1 MKKKIVLLTAL
12 AAAGLSTVT
21 LASCNEQKN
30 DNTDPTTT
38 EEESTTEESTTEVDP
53 ETLEKSAAVSG
64 CPEEVIYGTSVEA
77 AFSGIKVTAT
87 LEDGTKKDVTAK
99 ATIDTSKVDTSKVGT
114 YEVKVSYVNSK
125 AGINVSETYTVT
137 VRAKET
143 GVKLEGYVSN
153 VIIGTDVK
161 KTYEDL
167 KVLATL
173 NDGTTKDVTDLATI
187 DASKVDTSK
196 AGAYVVYVHYKNST
210 DGLNQLSSFIV
221 NVKDYT
227 LESISPSVSSVN
239 LPLYS
244 ELELN
249 DVDIKGTYKN
259 PIDGKTHEKTIKF
272 EDCDYTLTD
281 SEGKVVKQL
290 EAVGNYTLTVT
301 YEGKTCTIT
310 VVCVN
315 PTAPTSVSGAVAQ
328 AVTSDSTVNSGVY
341 THTSDGYYSYTEKN
355 TYEIGENFTKQHV
368 EANYTDK
375 TTYFS
380 LDNKGNAF
388 AVSYEDGIVSK
399 YYGDHSASIYDSLA
413 VGFDIFSKGGTEYPE
428 YGFAEVIADLYAR
441 YALTCSD
448 ETHVTKSESVITT
461 DGVTTYHFEFNDVS
475 DSSGAA
481 HFSHYSVSF
490 ILNEQGAIA
499 SANVIVSTYESDD
512 YVKYDDLKQ
521 ADYTLPSSLGLTLV
535 KGQAE
540 GGGEVY
546 SFTINV
552 GIVASATDTYEVTQ
566 TSGFKAKA
574 DTNPYSYEKVAVSSF
589 DVKVKFE
596 DSEDYEDF
604 VEGTT
609 YKKDLDFGNDFAS
622 DNSRRFEFD
631 IKIENVGPE
640 TANTDL
646 DTFSVVVTGTAKDG
660 TVVDSTDWPAP
671 TAYTSVGN
679 VYDENWDTVKGE
691 YVLRFGRAGSYTV
704 TISTLGVTKTYSFE
718 IADEAPNKITPVV
731 QDGEADTDFA
741 QVSEVSCY
749 TTNSLYLDCQI
760 AKYYTQGYSVSVLK
774 VNEDGSAVAT
784 DKATVKK
791 GTYTV
796 NGKNVKCYKF
806 NATEAGD
813 YKLVFTGAKP
823 DDTTRDA
830 ALAEVLVHVSAVP
843 SCDDIVKGEH
853 NYLFE
858 TTVSASEMYKV
869 SFTTP
874 NASGEG
880 TYQIWNKYDS
890 KKTQV
895 GTYKYSNGTFVL
907 DTTKNDLG
915 LADNAEF
922 EFELTGYYKLKL
934 KNSVTEKTYLLGAPT
949 SDITDS
955 ELALLKGSY
964 EVTSGDTT
972 IAVKFTPS
980 TAVKGDG
987 VVSVTVGSA
996 SAVNYDYTY
1005 NCTTDSL
1012 DLSGSDTAFEG
1023 TIKISNGKL
1032 VYVAKDSTAEVEFV
1046 STSIPLDKF
1055 LAGTWTANV
1064 GGRDCKFIFTVND
1077 DNTTGTVDIT
1087 SGTRNGKFNFTF
1099 DETSGKITLTYVSG
1113 QKTNR
1118 LYVEEFELIDENLY
1132 ANCSQYSYHVLC
1144 SKEGSSETEK
1154 VELPESVQGT
1164 WYCTSNDNDYTVT
1177 ITSTTVTYVNDD
1189 EENDTA
1195 TYTLKSYKD
1204 GVATLVDGS
1213 YTLTLTITSNSV
1225 SIDDIYVFSNT
1236 TLSKTKAVKVP
1247 AGYDGTWRGMDE
1259 YGIEY
1264 SVTLS
1269 EGSSTVTVSND
1280 GDSIECTISSYVDG
1294 VLTVVANDGT
1304 FDYKYTIEF
1313 GTDSITLTDVA
1324 MSGEPF
1330 TLTQGSTTI
1339 KFDEDYIGTWS
1350 GSSNDSSY
1358 ILVVTN
1364 DSLTLNGSEASDIT
1378 LSLDDSYSFVV
1389 ETENEDGAEVSQ
1401 KYVLFDNEDGTLS
1414 IRLYSSTGIADPSS
1428 TVTLTKAAVYTVNV
1442 DGTETTVTV
1451 TETSIL
1457 VSNED
1462 ENFTY
1467 TIDTENS
1474 TEGTII
1480 AKDEDPQ
1487 FQVKL
1492 TLVNG
1497 VVTEY
1502 YTSSNSGESWE
1513 EYTDITEGS
1522 ASEDTT
1528 VSFGEDYI
1536 GTWTSEDS
1544 TITVVITES
1553 TFTYGDTVYE
1563 VSGDEDEGYS
1573 FTTTNAQGYPVTA
1586 LFFVDEGIL
1595 TINVNG
1601 SRTNYTKQA

>member
-38 EEESTTEESTTEVDP
+38 EEESTTDESTTEVDP
-53 ETLEKSAAVSG
+53 ETLEKSAAVTG

-259 PIDGKTHEKTIKF
+259 PIDGTTHEDTISF
-272 EDCDYTLTD
+272 EDCDYSLTD
-281 SEGKVVKQL
+281 SESKVVKQL
-290 EAVGNYTLTVT
+290 ENVGDYTLTVT

-341 THTSDGYYSYTEKN
+341 THTSDGYHSYTEKN

-368 EANYTDK
+368 KANYTDK

-388 AVSYEDGIVSK
+388 AVSYEDGSVSK
-399 YYGDHSASIYDSLA
+399 YYDDHSASVYDSVA
-413 VGFDIFSKGGTEYPE
+413 VGFDIFSVGGTEYPE
-428 YGFAEVIADLYAR
+428 YGFAEVIADLYSR
-441 YALTCSD
+441 YALTYSD
-448 ETHVTKSESVITT
+448 ATHLTKKESVTT
-461 DGVTTYHFEFNDVS
+461 KDGVTTYHFEFNDVS

-481 HFSHYSVSF
+481 YFKHYSVSF

-499 SANVIVSTYESDD
+499 SANVIVSSYELDDSWD

-535 KGQAE
+535 RGQAE

-546 SFTINV
+546 SFTINEET
-552 GIVASATDTYEVTQ
+552 VASSTDTYEVTQ
-566 TSGFKAKA
+566 TSGIKAKA
-574 DTNPYSYEKVAVSSF
+574 DTNPYSFEKVAVSSF

-596 DSEDYEDF
+596 DSEDYEEFD
-604 VEGTT
+604 EGTT
-609 YKKDLDFGNDFAS
+609 YKKDLDFGNSFAS
-622 DNSRRFEFD
+622 DNSRRFEFN
-631 IKIENVGPE
+631 IKIDNVGPE

-679 VYDENWDTVKGE
+679 VYDEDWDTVKGE

-704 TISTLGVTKTYSFE
+704 TISTLGVTKTYTFE
-718 IADEAPNKITPVV
+718 IADEAPSKITPVV

-774 VNEDGSAVAT
+774 VNEDGSAVAS

-869 SFTTP
+869 SFTAP

-890 KKTQV
+890 TKTQV
-895 GTYKYSNGTFVL
+895 GTYTYSNSTFVL

-987 VVSVTVGSA
+987 VISVTVGSA
-996 SAVNYDYTY
+996 SAVSYNYTY

-1012 DLSGSDTAFEG
+1012 ELSGSDTAFEA

-1032 VYVAKDSTAEVEFV
+1032 VYVAKDSTSEVEFV
-1046 STSIPLDKF
+1046 STAVSIDDILK
-1055 LAGTWTANV
+1055 GTWTA
-1064 GGRDCKFIFTVND
+1064 KFDNSGNGNYDFEIVFND
-1077 DNTTGTVDIT
+1077 DNTVTLTNKTQSRYSIGTY
-1087 SGTRNGKFNFTF
+1087 SY
-1099 DETSGKITLTYVSG
+1099 DESTGKITFTKKSG
-1113 QKTNR
+1113 TSKKSG
-1118 LYVEEFELIDENLY
+1118 IENGLAVVDGKIKY
-1132 ANCSQYSYHVLC
+1132 TGNTMGGDPVFTQVGS
-1144 SKEGSSETEK
+1144 SSETET
-1154 VELPESVQGT
+1154 VEIPESVQGT
-1164 WYCTSNDNDYTVT
+1164 WYCTSNGNDYTVT

-1189 EENDTA
+1189 EDSDTA
-1195 TYTLKSYKD
+1195 TYTLKTYKD
-1204 GVATLVDGS
+1204 GVATLVDGR
-1213 YTLTLTITSNSV
+1213 YTLTLTITSDSV
-1225 SIDDIYVFSNT
+1225 SIDDDNMVKG

-1247 AGYDGTWRGMDE
+1247 AGYDGTWRGKDSSN
-1259 YGIEY
+1259 IEY

-1269 EGSSTVTVSND
+1269 KGLSTVTVSVD
-1280 GDSIECTISSYVDG
+1280 GHSNECTVSSYVDG
-1294 VLTVVANDGT
+1294 VLTVEYGVGAWN
-1304 FDYKYTIEF
+1304 YSKYEISF
-1313 GTDSITLTDVA
+1313 GKDSITLTDTTN
-1324 MSGEPF
+1324 GEGEAI

-1339 KFDEDYIGTWS
+1339 EFDEDYIGTWA
-1350 GSSNDSSY
+1350 GSNNDSSY
-1358 ILVVTN
+1358 ILVVSS

-1378 LSLDDSYSFVV
+1378 LSLDGSYSFVV
-1389 ETENEDGAEVSQ
+1389 ETENEDGDEVSQ
-1401 KYVLFDNEDGTLS
+1401 KYVLFINEDGTLS
-1414 IRLYSSTGIADPSS
+1414 IRLYSSTGIVDPSS
-1428 TVTLTKAAVYTVNV
+1428 TVTLTKA
-1442 DGTETTVTV
+1442 G
-1451 TETSIL
+1451 SI
-1457 VSNED
+1457 
-1462 ENFTY
+1462 
-1467 TIDTENS
+1467 
-1474 TEGTII
+1474 
-1480 AKDEDPQ
+1480 
-1487 FQVKL
+1487 
-1492 TLVNG
+1492 
-1497 VVTEY
+1497 
-1502 YTSSNSGESWE
+1502 
-1513 EYTDITEGS
+1513 
-1522 ASEDTT
+1522 
-1528 VSFGEDYI
+1528 
-1536 GTWTSEDS
+1536 
-1544 TITVVITES
+1544 
-1553 TFTYGDTVYE
+1553 
-1563 VSGDEDEGYS
+1563 
-1573 FTTTNAQGYPVTA
+1573 
-1586 LFFVDEGIL
+1586 
-1595 TINVNG
+1595 
-1601 SRTNYTKQA
+1601 

>member
-21 LASCNEQKN
+21 LASCNEPKN

-38 EEESTTEESTTEVDP
+38 EEESTTDESTTEVDP

-87 LEDGTKKDVTAK
+87 LEDGTKKDVTEK

-167 KVLATL
+167 KVIATL

-227 LESISPSVSSVN
+227 LESISATQESIN

-259 PIDGKTHEKTIKF
+259 PIDGTTHEDTISF
-272 EDCDYTLTD
+272 EDCGYTLTD

-290 EAVGNYTLTVT
+290 ENVGDYALTVT

-310 VVCVN
+310 VVCIN
-315 PTAPTSVSGAVAQ
+315 PTAPTTVSGAVAQ

-341 THTSDGYYSYTEKN
+341 THISNGYYSYTEKN

-388 AVSYEDGIVSK
+388 AVSDEDGYVSK
-399 YYGDHSASIYDSLA
+399 YYDDHQASIYDSLA
-413 VGFDIFSKGGTEYPE
+413 VGFDIFSVGGTEYPE
-428 YGFAEVIADLYAR
+428 YGFAEVIADLYSR
-441 YALTCSD
+441 YATTYSD
-448 ETHVTKSESVITT
+448 ATHVTKKESITTT

-475 DSSGAA
+475 NSSGAA

-490 ILNEQGAIA
+490 VLNEQGAIA
-499 SANVIVSTYESDD
+499 SANVLVSTYEADD
-512 YVKYDDLKQ
+512 YVEYDDLKT
-521 ADYTLPSSLGLTLV
+521 ADYTLPESLGLTLV
-535 KGQAE
+535 RGQAE

-546 SFTINV
+546 SFTIND
-552 GIVASATDTYEVTQ
+552 GTTAASTDTYKVTQ
-566 TSGFKAKA
+566 TSGMKAKA
-574 DTNPYSYEKVAVSSF
+574 DTNPYSFEKVAVSSF

-596 DSEDYEDF
+596 DSEDYEEFD
-604 VEGTT
+604 ESTT
-609 YKKDLDFGNDFAS
+609 YKKDLDFGNSFAS
-622 DNSRRFEFD
+622 DDSRRFEFN

-660 TVVDSTDWPAP
+660 KVVDSTDWPAP

-679 VYDENWDTVKGE
+679 VYDDEWNTVKGE
-691 YVLRFGRAGSYTV
+691 YVLRFGRAGSYSV
-704 TISTLGVTKTYSFE
+704 TISTLGVTKTYTFE
-718 IADEAPNKITPVV
+718 IADEAPSTITPVV

-741 QVSEVSCY
+741 QVDEVSCY

-774 VNEDGSAVAT
+774 VNEDGSAAAT

-869 SFTTP
+869 SFTAP

-890 KKTQV
+890 TKTQV
-895 GTYKYSNGTFVL
+895 GTYTYSNGTFVL

-996 SAVNYDYTY
+996 SAVSYNYTY

-1012 DLSGSDTAFEG
+1012 ELSGNDTAFEG

-1055 LAGTWTANV
+1055 LAGTWTGNV
-1064 GGRDCKFIFTVND
+1064 GGRDCKFVFTVND
-1077 DNTTGTVDIT
+1077 DNETGIVDIT
-1087 SGTRNGKFNFTF
+1087 SGSRNGKFNFTF

-1113 QKTNR
+1113 QQAKK
-1118 LYVEEFELIDENLY
+1118 LYVEEFELTDENLY
-1132 ANCSQYSYHVLC
+1132 ANYSQYNYHVLC

-1154 VELPESVQGT
+1154 VEIPESVQGT

-1189 EENDTA
+1189 EESDTA

-1204 GVATLVDGS
+1204 GVATLVYGNWD
-1213 YTLTLTITSNSV
+1213 LTLTITSDSV
-1225 SIDDIYVFSNT
+1225 SIDDGNMVKG

-1247 AGYDGTWRGMDE
+1247 AGYDGTWRGKDE
-1259 YGIEY
+1259 NGNEY
-1264 SVTLS
+1264 SVVLS
-1269 EGSSTVTVSND
+1269 EGSTTVIVTAFEDTYTFNIVSYSNGQLAVKYVDDYNTSYTYTIILGNNTVSIYD
-1280 GDSIECTISSYVDG
+1280 DWHKKT
-1294 VLTVVANDGT
+1294 
-1304 FDYKYTIEF
+1304 
-1313 GTDSITLTDVA
+1313 ITL
-1324 MSGEPF
+1324 S
-1330 TLTQGSTTI
+1330 QGSTTTI
-1339 KFDEDYIGTWS
+1339 EFDEDYIGTWS
-1350 GSSNDSSY
+1350 GSNNDSSY
-1358 ILVVTN
+1358 ILVVYS
-1364 DSLTLNGSEASDIT
+1364 DSLTLNDSKASDI
-1378 LSLDDSYSFVV
+1378 SSSQDDVYTFIV
-1389 ETENEDGAEVSQ
+1389 DGQ
-1401 KYVLFDNEDGTLS
+1401 KYDLVIDNTTLS
-1414 IRLYSSTGIADPSS
+1414 IRKYKDGVLDTTS
-1428 TVTLTKAAVYTVNV
+1428 TVTLTKAAVYTVDV
-1442 DGTETTVTV
+1442 DGIETIVTL
-1451 TETSIL
+1451 TKTSVI
-1457 VSNED
+1457 VED
-1462 ENFTY
+1462 DSTY
-1467 TIDTENS
+1467 TIDTEKS
-1474 TEGTII
+1474 TEETII
-1480 AKDEDPQ
+1480 AKDKDAQEY
-1487 FQVKL
+1487 QVKL
-1492 TLVNG
+1492 TLVDG
-1497 VVTEY
+1497 VVTKFY
-1502 YTSSNSGESWE
+1502 KTSDSGEHWE
-1513 EYTDITEGS
+1513 EYTDIKEGS
-1522 ASEDTT
+1522 ASEDTDVT
-1528 VSFGEDYI
+1528 VTDEYI
-1536 GTWTSEDS
+1536 GTWKAEDGSE
-1544 TITVVITES
+1544 VVITK
-1553 TFTYGDTVYE
+1553 TTITYGKKEYTLITTEDDDLGFKALNAREIE
-1563 VSGDEDEGYS
+1563 VTYSLYVEGS
-1573 FTTTNAQGYPVTA
+1573 T
-1586 LFFVDEGIL
+1586 L
-1595 TINVNG
+1595 TISNYG
-1601 SRTNYTKQA
+1601 DRSTYTKVEE

>member
-21 LASCNEQKN
+21 LASCNDQKN

-77 AFSGIKVTAT
+77 AFSGIKVTVT

-143 GVKLEGYVSN
+143 GVKLEGYVN
-153 VIIGTDVK
+153 NIIIGTDVK

-167 KVLATL
+167 KVIATL

-196 AGAYVVYVHYKNST
+196 AGAYVVYVHYKNTT

-227 LESISPSVSSVN
+227 LESISATQESIN

-259 PIDGKTHEKTIKF
+259 PIDGKTHEDTIKF
-272 EDCDYTLTD
+272 EDCEYTLTD

-290 EAVGNYTLTVT
+290 ESVGNYTLTVT

-310 VVCVN
+310 VVCIN

-341 THTSDGYYSYTEKN
+341 THTLNGYYNYTEKN

-368 EANYTDK
+368 KANYTDK

-388 AVSYEDGIVSK
+388 AVSYEDDSVSK
-399 YYGDHSASIYDSLA
+399 YYDDHVASIYDSVA
-413 VGFDIFSKGGTEYPE
+413 VGFDIFSQGGTEYPE
-428 YGFAEVIADLYAR
+428 YGFAEVIAALYAR
-441 YALTCSD
+441 YATTYSD
-448 ETHVTKSESVITT
+448 ATHVTKKEFVTT
-461 DGVTTYHFEFNDVS
+461 IDGVTTYHFEFNDVS

-481 HFSHYSVSF
+481 YFKHYSVSF
-490 ILNEQGAIA
+490 VLNEQGAIA
-499 SANVIVSTYESDD
+499 SANVIVSTYELEDSWD
-512 YVKYDDLKQ
+512 YVEYDDLKT
-521 ADYTLPSSLGLTLV
+521 ADYTLPESLGLTLV
-535 KGQAE
+535 RGQAE

-546 SFTINV
+546 SFTIND
-552 GIVASATDTYEVTQ
+552 GTIAASTDTYEVTQ
-566 TSGFKAKA
+566 TSGMKAKA
-574 DTNPYSYEKVAVSSF
+574 DTNPYSYDKLAVSSF

-631 IKIENVGPE
+631 IKIENVGPT
-640 TANTDL
+640 TANTDV
-646 DTFSVVVTGTAKDG
+646 DNFKVVVKGTAKDG
-660 TVVDSTDWPAP
+660 TTVDSSDWSSS
-671 TAYTSVGN
+671 TYSYAYISS
-679 VYDENWDTVKGE
+679 VYDGE
-691 YVLRFGRAGSYTV
+691 CTLRFGRAGSYTV
-704 TISTLGVTKTYSFE
+704 TISTLGVTKTYTFE
-718 IADEAPNKITPVV
+718 IADEAPSKITPVV

-741 QVSEVSCY
+741 QVDEVSCY

-774 VNEDGSAVAT
+774 VNEDGSAAAT

-869 SFTTP
+869 SFTAP

-915 LADNAEF
+915 LADSAEF

-980 TAVKGDG
+980 TTVKGDG

-996 SAVNYDYTY
+996 SAANYDYTY

-1012 DLSGSDTAFEG
+1012 ELSGSDTAFEG

-1046 STSIPLDKF
+1046 STAVSIDDILK
-1055 LAGTWTANV
+1055 GTWTA
-1064 GGRDCKFIFTVND
+1064 KFDNSGNGNYDFEIVFND
-1077 DNTTGTVDIT
+1077 DNTVTLTNKTLSRYSIGTY
-1087 SGTRNGKFNFTF
+1087 SY
-1099 DETSGKITLTYVSG
+1099 DESTGKITFTRQSG
-1113 QKTNR
+1113 TGKKSG
-1118 LYVEEFELIDENLY
+1118 IENGLVVVDGKIKY
-1132 ANCSQYSYHVLC
+1132 TGNTKGGDPVFTQV
-1144 SKEGSSETEK
+1144 GSSSEAEK

-1164 WYCTSNDNDYTVT
+1164 WYCTSNDNDYTIT
-1177 ITSTTVTYVNDD
+1177 ITSTTLTYVNDD
-1189 EENDTA
+1189 EDSDTA

-1204 GVATLVDGS
+1204 GVATLVYGNCD
-1213 YTLTLTITSNSV
+1213 LTLTITSDSV
-1225 SIDDIYVFSNT
+1225 SIDDGNMVKG

-1247 AGYDGTWRGMDE
+1247 AGYDGTWRGKDE
-1259 YGIEY
+1259 NGNEY
-1264 SVTLS
+1264 SVVLS
-1269 EGSSTVTVSND
+1269 EGSTTVIVTAFEDTYTFNIVSYSNGQLAVKYVDDYNTSYTYTIILGNNTVSIYD
-1280 GDSIECTISSYVDG
+1280 
-1294 VLTVVANDGT
+1294 
-1304 FDYKYTIEF
+1304 DYYEKT
-1313 GTDSITLTDVA
+1313 ITL
-1324 MSGEPF
+1324 S
-1330 TLTQGSTTI
+1330 QGSTTTI
-1339 KFDEDYIGTWS
+1339 EFDEDYIGTWS
-1350 GSSNDSSY
+1350 GSNNDSSY
-1358 ILVVTN
+1358 ILVVSR
-1364 DSLTLNGSEASDIT
+1364 DSLTLNDSEASDI
-1378 LSLDDSYSFVV
+1378 LSSEDDVYTFIV
-1389 ETENEDGAEVSQ
+1389 DGQ
-1401 KYVLFDNEDGTLS
+1401 KYDLVVDDATLS
-1414 IRLYSSTGIADPSS
+1414 IRKYKNGVLDTSST
-1428 TVTLTKAAVYTVNV
+1428 TTLTKAAVYTVDV
-1442 DGTETTVTV
+1442 DGIETTVTV
-1451 TETSIL
+1451 TKTSVI
-1457 VSNED
+1457 VED
-1462 ENFTY
+1462 DSTY
-1467 TIDTENS
+1467 TIDTEKS
-1474 TEGTII
+1474 TEETII
-1480 AKDEDPQ
+1480 AKDKDAQEY
-1487 FQVKL
+1487 QVKL
-1492 TLVNG
+1492 TLVDG
-1497 VVTEY
+1497 VVTKFY
-1502 YTSSNSGESWE
+1502 KTSDSGEHWE
-1513 EYTDITEGS
+1513 EYTDIKEGS
-1522 ASEDTT
+1522 ASEDTDVT
-1528 VSFGEDYI
+1528 VTDEYI
-1536 GTWTSEDS
+1536 GTWKAEDGSE
-1544 TITVVITES
+1544 VVITK
-1553 TFTYGDTVYE
+1553 TTITYGKKEYTLI
-1563 VSGDEDEGYS
+1563 
-1573 FTTTNAQGYPVTA
+1573 TT
-1586 LFFVDEGIL
+1586 
-1595 TINVNG
+1595 
-1601 SRTNYTKQA
+1601 

>member
-21 LASCNEQKN
+21 LASCNNQN
-30 DNTDPTTT
+30 NTEETT
-38 EEESTTEESTTEVDP
+38 ESA
-53 ETLEKSAAVSG
+53 EKSAAVSG
-64 CPEEVIYGTSVEA
+64 CPKEVIYGTSVEA

-87 LEDGTKKDVTAK
+87 LEDGTKKDVTEK

-167 KVLATL
+167 KVIATL
-173 NDGTTKDVTDLATI
+173 NDGTTKDVTDSATI

-196 AGAYVVYVHYKNST
+196 AGAYVVYVHYKNTT

-227 LESISPSVSSVN
+227 LESISATQESIN

-259 PIDGKTHEKTIKF
+259 PIDGTTHEDTIKF
-272 EDCDYTLTD
+272 EDCKYTLTD

-290 EAVGNYTLTVT
+290 ENVGNYTLTVT

-341 THTSDGYYSYTEKN
+341 THISNGYYNYTEKN

-368 EANYTDK
+368 KANYTDK

-388 AVSYEDGIVSK
+388 AVSVEDGSVSK
-399 YYGDHSASIYDSLA
+399 YYDDHSASIYDSVA

-428 YGFAEVIADLYAR
+428 YGFAEVIAALYAK
-441 YALTCSD
+441 YALTYSD
-448 ETHVTKSESVITT
+448 ATHVTKSESVTPT

-475 DSSGAA
+475 SSSGDAA
-481 HFSHYSVSF
+481 YFKHYSVSF

-499 SANVIVSTYESDD
+499 SANVIVSSYELKDS
-512 YVKYDDLKQ
+512 YVKYDDLKK
-521 ADYTLPSSLGLTLV
+521 ADYTLPESLGLTLV
-535 KGQAE
+535 RGQAE

-546 SFTINV
+546 SFTINE
-552 GIVASATDTYEVTQ
+552 GTVASSTDTYEVTQ
-566 TSGFKAKA
+566 TSGMKAKA
-574 DTNPYSYEKVAVSSF
+574 DTNPYSYDKVAVSSF

-646 DTFSVVVTGTAKDG
+646 DNFKVVVKGTAKDG
-660 TVVDSTDWPAP
+660 TKVDSSDWSSS
-671 TAYTSVGN
+671 TYSYAYISS
-679 VYDENWDTVKGE
+679 VYDGE
-691 YVLRFGRAGSYTV
+691 CTLRFGRAGSYTV
-704 TISTLGVTKTYSFE
+704 TISTLGVTKNYTFE
-718 IADEAPNKITPVV
+718 IADEAPSKITPVV

-774 VNEDGSAVAT
+774 VNEDGSAVAS

-830 ALAEVLVHVSAVP
+830 ATAEVLVHVSAVP

-874 NASGEG
+874 STSGEG

-890 KKTQV
+890 TKTQV
-895 GTYKYSNGTFVL
+895 GTYTYSNGAFVL

-980 TAVKGDG
+980 TTVKGDG

-1023 TIKISNGKL
+1023 TIKISNGEL

-1055 LAGTWTANV
+1055 LAGTWTGNV
-1064 GGRDCKFIFTVND
+1064 GGADCTFVFTVNN

-1087 SGTRNGKFNFTF
+1087 RGSRNGKFNFTF
-1099 DETSGKITLTYVSG
+1099 DETSGKITLKYVSG
-1113 QKTNR
+1113 QQAKK
-1118 LYVEEFELIDENLY
+1118 LYVEEFELTDENLY
-1132 ANCSQYSYHVLC
+1132 ANYSQSPYSYHVLC
-1144 SKEGSSETEK
+1144 YKEGSSETET
-1154 VELPESVQGT
+1154 VEIPKSVQGT

-1189 EENDTA
+1189 EETDTA

-1213 YTLTLTITSNSV
+1213 YTLTLTITSDSV
-1225 SIDDIYVFSNT
+1225 SIDDTFVAS

-1247 AGYDGTWRGMDE
+1247 AGYDGTWRGKDE
-1259 YGIEY
+1259 DGNEY
-1264 SVTLS
+1264 SVVLS
-1269 EGSSTVTVSND
+1269 EGSTTVIVTAFEYTYTFNIVSYSNGQLAVKYVDDNNTSYTYTIILGNNTVSIYD
-1280 GDSIECTISSYVDG
+1280 DW
-1294 VLTVVANDGT
+1294 
-1304 FDYKYTIEF
+1304 YKKT
-1313 GTDSITLTDVA
+1313 ITL
-1324 MSGEPF
+1324 S
-1330 TLTQGSTTI
+1330 QGSTTTI
-1339 KFDEDYIGTWS
+1339 EFDEDYIGTWS
-1350 GSSNDSSY
+1350 GSNNDSSY
-1358 ILVVTN
+1358 ILVVSS
-1364 DSLTLNGSEASDIT
+1364 DSLTLNDSEASDI
-1378 LSLDDSYSFVV
+1378 SSSQDDVYTFIV
-1389 ETENEDGAEVSQ
+1389 DGQ
-1401 KYVLFDNEDGTLS
+1401 KYDLVIDNTTLS
-1414 IRLYSSTGIADPSS
+1414 IRKYKDGVLDTTS
-1428 TVTLTKAAVYTVNV
+1428 TVTLTKAAVYTVDV
-1442 DGTETTVTV
+1442 DGTLKTVTV
-1451 TETSIL
+1451 TKTTVI
-1457 VSNED
+1457 VED
-1462 ENFTY
+1462 DSTY

-1474 TEGTII
+1474 TEDLII
-1480 AKDEDPQ
+1480 AKDKDAQEY
-1487 FQVKL
+1487 QVKL

-1502 YTSSNSGESWE
+1502 YTSADSGANWE
-1513 EYTDITEGS
+1513 KYTDIKEGS
-1522 ASEDTT
+1522 ASEDTDVT
-1528 VSFGEDYI
+1528 VTDEYI
-1536 GTWTSEDS
+1536 GTWKSEDGS
-1544 TITVVITES
+1544 EVVITK
-1553 TFTYGDTVYE
+1553 TTITYGGKEYKLITTEDDDLGFKALNAREIE
-1563 VSGDEDEGYS
+1563 VTYS
-1573 FTTTNAQGYPVTA
+1573 LY
-1586 LFFVDEGIL
+1586 VDGSKL
-1595 TINVNG
+1595 TIANYG
-1601 SRTNYTKQA
+1601 DRSTYTKVEE

>member
-30 DNTDPTTT
+30 DTTDPTT

-53 ETLEKSAAVSG
+53 ETLEKSAAVTG
-64 CPEEVIYGTSVEA
+64 CPKEVIYGTSVEA

-99 ATIDTSKVDTSKVGT
+99 ATIDTSKVDTSIVGT

-125 AGINVSETYTVT
+125 AGINVSETYSVT

-173 NDGTTKDVTDLATI
+173 NDGNTKDVTDLATI

-259 PIDGKTHEKTIKF
+259 PIDGTTHEDTISF

-301 YEGKTCTIT
+301 YEEKTCTIT

-315 PTAPTSVSGAVAQ
+315 PTAPISVSGAVTQ
-328 AVTSDSTVNSGVY
+328 AVISDSTVNSGVY
-341 THTSDGYYSYTEKN
+341 THTSDGYNSYTEKN

-368 EANYTDK
+368 VANYTNS
-375 TTYFS
+375 TNYFS

-388 AVSYEDGIVSK
+388 AVSYDEDYKTVGK
-399 YYGDHSASIYDSLA
+399 YYGDHNASVYDSLA

-441 YALTCSD
+441 YASTYSD
-448 ETHVTKSESVITT
+448 ETHVTKSDSVTTT

-475 DSSGAA
+475 KPSVAA
-481 HFSHYSVSF
+481 HFNHYSVSF

-499 SANVIVSTYESDD
+499 SANVIVSSYELEDSWD
-512 YVKYDDLKQ
+512 YVEYDDLMK
-521 ADYTLPSSLGLTLV
+521 ADYTLPESLGLTLV
-535 KGQAE
+535 RGQAE

-546 SFTINV
+546 SFTINE
-552 GIVASATDTYEVTQ
+552 GTVASSTDTYEVTQ
-566 TSGFKAKA
+566 TSGMKAKA

-646 DTFSVVVTGTAKDG
+646 DNFKVVVKGTAKDG
-660 TVVDSTDWPAP
+660 TVVDSSDWYSS
-671 TAYTSVGN
+671 TYSYAYISS
-679 VYDENWDTVKGE
+679 VYDGE
-691 YVLRFGRAGSYTV
+691 CTLSFGRAGSYTV
-704 TISTLGVTKTYSFE
+704 TISTLGVTKTYTFE
-718 IADEAPNKITPVV
+718 IADEAPSKITPVV

-774 VNEDGSAVAT
+774 VNEDGSAVAS

-796 NGKNVKCYKF
+796 NGKIVKCYKF

-830 ALAEVLVHVSAVP
+830 ATAEVLVHVSAVP
-843 SCDDIVKGEH
+843 SCDDIVKGEN

-869 SFTTP
+869 SFTKP

-890 KKTQV
+890 TKTQV
-895 GTYKYSNGTFVL
+895 GTYTYSNGTFVL

-915 LADNAEF
+915 LVDNAEF

-955 ELALLKGSY
+955 ELALLNGSY

-996 SAVNYDYTY
+996 SAANYNYTY

-1012 DLSGSDTAFEG
+1012 ELSGSESAFEG

-1032 VYVAKDSTAEVEFV
+1032 VYVAKDSTTEVDFV
-1046 STSIPLDKF
+1046 STAISIDDILK
-1055 LAGTWTANV
+1055 GTWTA
-1064 GGRDCKFIFTVND
+1064 KFDNSGNGNYDFEIVFND
-1077 DNTTGTVDIT
+1077 DNTVTLTNKTQNRYSIGTY
-1087 SGTRNGKFNFTF
+1087 SY
-1099 DETSGKITLTYVSG
+1099 DESTGKITFTRKSG
-1113 QKTNR
+1113 TSKKSGIENGLAVVDGKIKYTNNTKGGDP
-1118 LYVEEFELIDENLY
+1118 VFTQ
-1132 ANCSQYSYHVLC
+1132 AGS
-1144 SKEGSSETEK
+1144 SSETEK
-1154 VELPESVQGT
+1154 IELPESVQGT
-1164 WYCTSNDNDYTVT
+1164 WYCISNDNDYTVT
-1177 ITSTTVTYVNDD
+1177 ITSTTLTYVNDD
-1189 EENDTA
+1189 EEIDTA

-1204 GVATLVDGS
+1204 GVATLVDGR
-1213 YTLTLTITSNSV
+1213 YTLTLTITSESV
-1225 SIDDIYVFSNT
+1225 SIDDKSVAG

-1247 AGYDGTWRGMDE
+1247 AGYDGTWKGMDSSN
-1259 YGIEY
+1259 IEY

-1269 EGSSTVTVSND
+1269 EGLSTVTVSVD
-1280 GDSIECTISSYVDG
+1280 GDPIECTVSSYVDG
-1294 VLTVVANDGT
+1294 VLTVEYGVGNW
-1304 FDYKYTIEF
+1304 DYSKYEISF
-1313 GTDSITLTDVA
+1313 SKDSITLTDVTN
-1324 MSGEPF
+1324 GEGEAI

-1339 KFDEDYIGTWS
+1339 EFDEDYIGTWS
-1350 GSSNDSSY
+1350 GSNNDSSY
-1358 ILVVTN
+1358 ILVVT
-1364 DSLTLNGSEASDIT
+1364 DDTLTLNDSEASDIT
-1378 LSLDDSYSFVV
+1378 LSLDGSYSFVV
-1389 ETENEDGAEVSQ
+1389 VTINEDGDKVSQ
-1401 KYVLFDNEDGTLS
+1401 KYVLFENTDNTLS
-1414 IRLYSSTGIADPSS
+1414 IRPYNSTGTPDTSS
-1428 TVTLTKAAVYTVNV
+1428 TVTLTKAAVYTVDV
-1442 DGTETTVTV
+1442 DGYATTVTV
-1451 TETSIL
+1451 TKTTVI
-1457 VSNED
+1457 VED
-1462 ENFTY
+1462 DATY

-1474 TEGTII
+1474 TDELIV
-1480 AKDEDPQ
+1480 AKDKTNSDY
-1487 FQVKL
+1487 QVKL
-1492 TLVNG
+1492 TLVDG
-1497 VVTEY
+1497 VVTKFSK
-1502 YTSSNSGESWE
+1502 TSNSGEHWE
-1513 EYTDITEGS
+1513 EYTDIKESSTS
-1522 ASEDTT
+1522 KDTV

-1536 GTWTSEDS
+1536 GTWTNEDS
-1544 TITVVITES
+1544 TVTVVITES
-1553 TFTYGDTVYE
+1553 TFTYGGTVYE
-1563 VSGDEDEGYS
+1563 VSGDADEGYS
-1573 FTTTNAQGYPVTA
+1573 FTTTNAQGRPVTA
-1586 LFFVDEGIL
+1586 FFFVDDGTL

-1601 SRTNYTKQA
+1601 SITNYTKQA